1 MCVEGTGELD
11 ARRDPGPS
19 EGRFPPPGSPPAGP
33 HRKTPAVCLSR
44 NTTSSHPKGLLPPC
58 SESGGMHS
66 GSLRT
71 GQGHF
76 CCHFLRGRAF
86 TVTSGDRQPRA
97 SLPSTRGKT
106 GAEPQ
111 LKTGREGLLE
121 EETGRGPLFRGET
134 GRGVSSEEEPEE
146 AGRPKGR
153 SRKRKGRTRGRPQGT
168 GWREGREVWFR
179 SLQTLALSAVQHRP
193 PLCLIV
199 SVLLWSQRGR
209 FLALVC
215 HKRLY
220 NLRVWGK
227 SPCPWGLQFPNM

>member
-1 MCVEGTGELD
+1 MCRRNWGTGRQQGPRLLGRQVSPSTVS
-11 ARRDPGPS
+11 ARWA
-19 EGRFPPPGSPPAGP
+19 AGP

-86 TVTSGDRQPRA
+86 TVTSGDGQPRA
-97 SLPSTRGKT
+97 SLSVTRGKT

-121 EETGRGPLFRGET
+121 EETGRR
-134 GRGVSSEEEPEE
+134 
-146 AGRPKGR
+146 
-153 SRKRKGRTRGRPQGT
+153 
-168 GWREGREVWFR
+168 
-179 SLQTLALSAVQHRP
+179 AV
-193 PLCLIV
+193 L
-199 SVLLWSQRGR
+199 
-209 FLALVC
+209 
-215 HKRLY
+215 
-220 NLRVWGK
+220 
-227 SPCPWGLQFPNM
+227 